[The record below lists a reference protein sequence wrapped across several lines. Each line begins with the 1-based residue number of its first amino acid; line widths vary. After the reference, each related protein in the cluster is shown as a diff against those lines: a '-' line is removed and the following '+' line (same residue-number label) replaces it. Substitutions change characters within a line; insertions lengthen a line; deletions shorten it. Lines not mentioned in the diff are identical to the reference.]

1 MAQRTSTD
9 WNRGQVDRGGRE
21 VSGWTIG
28 GAILASV
35 MMMIIG
41 VFHVIAGVTAIVK
54 DKFYATTPNYILTFD
69 VTGWGWIHL
78 ALGAVLILAGF
89 FVLRGNI
96 LARIV
101 GITVAGL
108 SAIGNFL
115 FVPYY
120 PFWSLLMIALDV
132 FVIWALA
139 TYGRRAA
146 ASY

>member
-1 MAQRTSTD
+1 MATSEA
-9 WNRGQVDRGGRE
+9 RYEAGAER
-21 VSGWTIG
+21 VSGWTVG
-28 GAILASV
+28 FVVFAAV

-115 FVPYY
+115 FIPYY